1 VGHATIIHDV
11 ITNLQALF
19 KRVRP
24 DGMGQE
30 TNDSCRNLFLNCEDS
45 RTANIVDEYAE
56 NNTQWH
62 EDFGIA
68 FQILIEYG
76 YPNGHLVEAGEEL
89 PILIDPIVSSP
100 TPTASDTDGTDT
112 TSAFNTDATASAFS
126 TDTTASASSTDTPA
140 SAFSVKATAI
150 VLLLASFGGMVLT
163 L

>member
-1 VGHATIIHDV
+1 
-11 ITNLQALF
+11 
-19 KRVRP
+19 
-24 DGMGQE
+24 MGQE

-45 RTANIVDEYAE
+45 RTASIVDEYAA

-68 FQILIEYG
+68 FQILIEHG

-89 PILIDPIVSSP
+89 PTPIDPIVSSP

-112 TSAFNTDATASAFS
+112 TSAFN